1 MKRKQFTVP
10 LSLVLLAVVV
20 GLFVL
25 RSHSAA
31 APLVP
36 TAAISLN
43 SPYSQN
49 FDTLATAGTNIA
61 WTNDST
67 ISGWYSTRTTYNA
80 GTGSSNT
87 GALYSFGTGTDVER
101 ALGSVAS
108 GGTGTVY
115 FGARFVNDTGATITS
130 LTVTYTGEQWRNGGN
145 TTAHTLDFSY
155 QISTTVTVI
164 NAGTWTDVNTLDFTG
179 PIATATAG
187 ALDGNAAAN
196 RVTLSQSFPVNIP
209 AGQEIMLRW
218 SDINDAGNDHGL
230 AVDDLTVTAGGT
242 PADAAPA
249 VSSTTPANGA
259 VNVPV
264 DSDITVNF
272 SEDVTL
278 DPTWY
283 AISCANTGTHTG
295 AVTGGPQN
303 WTINPTTDF
312 GPNEVC
318 TVTIDDASV
327 HDVDTNDPPDTM
339 VADYVFSFTTTGIV
353 FGSCGDNNETLIHAI
368 QGSGLTSPLDG
379 TIQVME
385 GVVTADY
392 QNTPTQY
399 GGFYLQEEAADADA
413 NPATSE
419 GIYVFDSVNPVT
431 VGDVVRLQGTV
442 TEFISGSEPITEI
455 TSITNLVVCSSG
467 APLPAPVDVTLPI
480 ASVDTWE
487 QYEGMLVRLP
497 QTLSVTEVFTL
508 GRFGEV
514 LLSQGGIVYQYTH
527 FNLPSIAGNATYQGE
542 VALRTIIL
550 DDANAQQNKDP
561 IVHPAPGLTALNTL
575 RIGDNIA
582 SLVGILDHRFDE
594 YRIQPV
600 GTVTFNHANA
610 RPASPGPAAGNV
622 RVASFNV
629 LNYFTTIDTGPDICG
644 PLANQDCRGADSALE
659 LTRQQDKLV
668 SAILAMDAD
677 VVGLVEI
684 ENHASDTALTTLVAA
699 LNAVAGPGTYAHISA
714 FPLGSDAIKVAIIY
728 QPANVTPVGAFMADN
743 SPIHDRPPLAQTFQ
757 LVSNGEAFTVV
768 VNHFKSKSCSGAT
781 GGDVDNGDGQGCYNA
796 TRVQQANQ
804 LVTFINSVV
813 VPTSG
818 DPDVLITGDLNAY
831 ARENPITALTG
842 AGWNNL
848 INTYESITAYSYIFD
863 GQAGYLDHA
872 LASPGLVLQVTD
884 ATHWHI
890 NGDEPIA
897 LDYNLEFKSVGQ
909 QTSLYNVD
917 PFRTSDH
924 SPVIVDITLVGP
936 TPTPTSTPTSTPTA
950 TPTSTPTS
958 TPTVTATSTPTN
970 TPTNT
975 PTATLTGTATSSP
988 TSTGTPTSEPPTSVD
1003 LSTVDGQPGVQ
1014 NSWLLGFI
1022 VVVLLGAILYV
1033 QRSRPTG

>member
-1 MKRKQFTVP
+1 MKRKQFTLP

-20 GLFVL
+20 ALFVL
-25 RSHSAA
+25 RINSAA

-36 TAAISLN
+36 TAAISLS
-43 SPYSQN
+43 SPYNQN
-49 FDTLATAGTNIA
+49 FDTLANSGTTNP
-61 WTNDST
+61 WVNDST
-67 ISGWYSTRTTYNA
+67 ISGWYAMQTA
-80 GTGSSNT
+80 GTLSTYRGDNGGSNA
-87 GALYSFGTGTDVER
+87 GALYSYGTTATTER
-101 ALGSVAS
+101 ALGSIGS
-108 GGTGTVY
+108 GTPQNLIY
-115 FGARFVNDTGATITS
+115 GARFVNDTGSTITS
-130 LTVTYTGEQWRNGGN
+130 LTVAYTGEQWRNGGN
-145 TTAHTLDFSY
+145 ATAQKLDFSY
-155 QISTTVTVI
+155 QISTTVTI
-164 NAGTWTDVNTLDFTG
+164 LNAGTWTDVDTLDFTG

-196 RVTLSQSFPVNIP
+196 RIVLSQSFPVSIP
-209 AGQEIMLRW
+209 AGQEIMIRW
-218 SDINDAGNDHGL
+218 FDTNDAGSDHGL
-230 AVDDLTVTAGGT
+230 SIDDLTVTAGGT
-242 PADAAPA
+242 PSDAAPN
-249 VSSTTPANGA
+249 VTSTTPTDGA
-259 VNVPV
+259 TNVAL
-264 DSDITVNF
+264 DSNITVNF

-283 AISCANTGTHTG
+283 TISCATSGAHTG
-295 AVTGGPQN
+295 AVTGGPQS

-312 GPNEVC
+312 VVNELC

-339 VADYVFSFTTTGIV
+339 AADYVFSFTTTGIV
-353 FGSCGDNNETLIHAI
+353 FGSCGDNNETLIHVI

-413 NPATSE
+413 NPVTSE
-419 GIYVFDSVNPVT
+419 GVYVFDSANAVA

-467 APLPAPVDVTLPI
+467 SPLPVPVDVTLPI
-480 ASVDTWE
+480 VSVDTWE

-527 FNLPSIAGNATYQGE
+527 FNLPSVAGNAAYQNE

-561 IVHPAPGLTALNTL
+561 IVHPDPGLTALNTL

-582 SLVGILDHRFDE
+582 SLVGVLDHRFDE
-594 YRIQPV
+594 YRIQPI

-644 PLANQDCRGADSALE
+644 PLANQDCRGADSAQE

-677 VVGLVEI
+677 VVGLIEI
-684 ENHASDTALTTLVAA
+684 ENHASDTAVTTLVAA

-714 FPLGSDAIKVAIIY
+714 FPLGSDAIKAAIIY
-728 QPANVTPVGAFMADN
+728 QPANVTPVGAYMADP
-743 SPIHDRPPLAQTFQ
+743 SPIHNRPPLAQTFQ
-757 LVSNGEAFTVV
+757 LASNGEAFTVV
-768 VNHFKSKSCSGAT
+768 VNHFKSKSCTGAT
-781 GGDVDNGDGQGCYNA
+781 GGDVDSGDGQSCFNA

-804 LVTFINSVV
+804 LMTFINSVV

-818 DPDVLITGDLNAY
+818 DPDVLIVGDLNAY

-848 INTYESITAYSYIFD
+848 INTYESITAYSYLFD

-924 SPVIVDITLVGP
+924 SPVVVDMTLVGP
-936 TPTPTSTPTSTPTA
+936 TPTPTV
-950 TPTSTPTS
+950 TSTPTS
-958 TPTVTATSTPTN
+958 TPTVTPTSTPTN
-970 TPTNT
+970 TPTSTPTNT
-975 PTATLTGTATSSP
+975 PTATLTGTVTSSP

-1003 LSTVDGQPGVQ
+1003 LATVNGQAGVQ

-1033 QRSRPTG
+1033 QRSRPTH